1 MNSSRGFFTRKQEW
15 RRCNHRKQHDLTIE
29 GIPKILKKNGNTPKK
44 RLRFKNI
51 VHVTLIPTRKELDEL
66 YRFYNSYLEFEKD

>member
-1 MNSSRGFFTRKQEW
+1 MNSKRGMLTRKQEW
-15 RRCNHRKQHDLTIE
+15 RRCNYQKQQDLKIE
-29 GIPKILKKNGNTPKK
+29 GIPKILNKNNIAPKK

-51 VHVTLIPTRKELDEL
+51 VYVTLIPTRQELDYL